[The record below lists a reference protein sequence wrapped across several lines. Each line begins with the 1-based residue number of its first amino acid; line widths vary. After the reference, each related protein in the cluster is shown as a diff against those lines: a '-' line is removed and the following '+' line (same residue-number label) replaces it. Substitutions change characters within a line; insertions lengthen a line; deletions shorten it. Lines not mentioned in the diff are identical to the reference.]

1 MTIPD
6 YQSIMLP
13 LLKFAGDQEEHS
25 LRQAIDSLAQEFQL
39 SDEERKQLLPSG
51 QQEVFNNR
59 VAWARTYMKKAGLLD
74 STRRGYFRITDR
86 GVSVLAKNPPKIN
99 VHFLE
104 QFEEFRHFRSLRHKK
119 EEKEQRQEAEIQETT
134 PGETLETAYQSLR
147 DDLGNDLLQQIKSS
161 SPSLFEKIVIE
172 LLVKMGYGGS
182 RQDAGRA
189 IGKSGDEGI
198 DGIIK
203 EDRLGLDIIYIQAKR
218 WENTVGRP
226 EIQKFA
232 GALQGQRAR
241 KGIFITTASF
251 SREAVDYASRIENK
265 IVLIDGERLAQ
276 LMIDHNLGVSPM
288 ATYEVKRMDSDYF
301 AEE

>member
-1 MTIPD
+1 MAIPD

-13 LLKFAGDQEEHS
+13 LLEFAGDQEEHS

-59 VAWARTYMKKAGLLD
+59 VAWARTYLKKAGLLD
-74 STRRGYFRITDR
+74 STRRGYFRITNR
-86 GVSVLAKNPPKIN
+86 GVSVLTKNPPKIN

-119 EEKEQRQEAEIQETT
+119 EEKEQGQEAEIQETT
-134 PGETLETAYQSLR
+134 PEEALETAYQSLR
-147 DDLGNDLLQQIKSS
+147 VDLGNDLLQQIKSS

-288 ATYEVKRMDSDYF
+288 ATYEVKRIDSDFF

>member
-1 MTIPD
+1 MAIPD

-25 LRQAIDSLAQEFQL
+25 LRQAIDALAQEFQL

-59 VAWARTYMKKAGLLD
+59 VAWARTYLKKAALLD

-86 GVSVLAKNPPKIN
+86 GVSVLTKNSPKIN

-119 EEKEQRQEAEIQETT
+119 EEKEQGQEAEIQETT
-134 PGETLETAYQSLR
+134 PEEALETAYQSLR
-147 DDLGNDLLQQIKSS
+147 VDLGNDLLQQIKSS

-288 ATYEVKRMDSDYF
+288 ATYEVKRIDSDYF